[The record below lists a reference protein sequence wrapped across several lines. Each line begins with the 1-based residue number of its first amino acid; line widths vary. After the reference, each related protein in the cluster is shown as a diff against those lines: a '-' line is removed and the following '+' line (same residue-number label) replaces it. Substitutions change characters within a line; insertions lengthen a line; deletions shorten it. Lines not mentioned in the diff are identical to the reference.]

1 MKEVCTSGLQGVYK
15 ELAEIIGVEA
25 AIAVYKELKGQQ
37 VTFPT
42 RLYEHNYVIREVN
55 LRYNG
60 SNLKELA
67 REFGY
72 TERWIRT
79 FIIKNS
85 EGRDNTQDLEN
96 ANNFH
101 ETL

>member
-1 MKEVCTSGLQGVYK
+1 MKEISTSGLQGVYK

-25 AIAVYKELKGQQ
+25 TVAVYKELKGQQ

-42 RLYEHNYVIREVN
+42 RLYERNYVIQEVN

-60 SNLKELA
+60 TNLKELA
-67 REFGY
+67 KEFNY

-79 FIIKNS
+79 FVAGK
-85 EGRDNTQDLEN
+85 EQEK
-96 ANNFH
+96 
-101 ETL
+101 ETCGKECI